1 MQPSTHA
8 RAEKRWSF
16 SAICAAPCSW
26 RVDWEAT
33 LERLREMKSDGIDP
47 DLTACNAAMSS
58 FAKRRKWP
66 QALKLLQELDAVYLQ
81 ADDISIATAITSVPW
96 YLAQRLL
103 TTSSPSTLRP
113 ACSAAV
119 AAAEQAK
126 LVNSLEIRA
135 GQVPCIFS

>member
-1 MQPSTHA
+1 MSE
-8 RAEKRWSF
+8 AEGRQMELDLITYN
-16 SAICAAPCSW
+16 ATINACEG
-26 RVDWEAT
+26 REALVLLSDLRGT
-33 LERLREMKSDGIDP
+33 LQLDVGKH
-47 DLTACNAAMSS
+47 TMSS

-119 AAAEQAK
+119 AAAEQA
-126 LVNSLEIRA
+126 